1 MSSKNHH
8 QRCASCY
15 HKLAGRGTSLIF
27 FLSIGGDARCSVVNA
42 GFGQSHAREKRGS
55 KKCTAMRSAGSSRGR
70 ELAHGDGLAG
80 KDRADANPGPDLHV
94 LLIPHSLFIIIT
106 RHLFH
111 WPLHYQLDLTVQS
124 PKWPHPVWS
133 PLLLGGGLQSPHNL
147 SPDHTSTSR
156 HCTPLACSQE
166 PASRRDV
173 PSAVTHLLPSLLVSE
188 EQSLVLQES
197 DKRHPPPRR
206 ISTLLRLNGNPTRSM
221 CALWV
226 VDQQDCV
233 PPSS

>member
-15 HKLAGRGTSLIF
+15 YKLAGRGTLLIF

-106 RHLFH
+106 TSDTSFIGHCTTNSTSLFNLQNGRTQSGRRCCSEAAYSLRTISHPITHRRPVIARHSRALKSQRRVEMFRP
-111 WPLHYQLDLTVQS
+111 PLHTCF
-124 PKWPHPVWS
+124 
-133 PLLLGGGLQSPHNL
+133 
-147 SPDHTSTSR
+147 R
-156 HCTPLACSQE
+156 HCW
-166 PASRRDV
+166 
-173 PSAVTHLLPSLLVSE
+173 SAKSNLWYFKKAT
-188 EQSLVLQES
+188 S
-197 DKRHPPPRR
+197 DTR
-206 ISTLLRLNGNPTRSM
+206 LRGGYQPF
-221 CALWV
+221 
-226 VDQQDCV
+226 
-233 PPSS
+233 